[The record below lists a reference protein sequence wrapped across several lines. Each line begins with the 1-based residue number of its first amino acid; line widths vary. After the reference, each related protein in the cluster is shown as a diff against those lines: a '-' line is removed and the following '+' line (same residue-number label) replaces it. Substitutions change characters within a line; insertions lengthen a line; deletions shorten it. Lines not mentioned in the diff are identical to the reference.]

1 MRPLDLF
8 KFSLRA
14 LRERKLRAALT
25 IIGIVI
31 GPATIVSL
39 VSATQGYSNAATSR
53 FSDLGATT
61 LYVSPVGRGF
71 SLTSSTVSE
80 IQAFTDVSSVLPYQ
94 QLSGQLTQG
103 GATVSVSILALDLS
117 QLKQAFPSLS
127 LQQGALPTAS
137 DTTGAALGN
146 SVAFPNIK
154 NAANASVNSVVV
166 VSGVRTQTFAFFGA
180 GGVSSSAGG
189 SSSGTTR
196 SFVVRG
202 IFNSFG
208 QGFSINPDSSIFIQL
223 SAGEQILH
231 SQTYNGLIVIASS
244 ANTVTQVESEL
255 TTVFGQDIRVSTVT
269 SLLTTIQ
276 SVTTG
281 ADTLLLAVAA
291 TSILVAFIGIM
302 TTMFTSVLERT
313 TEIGLLKALGQ
324 SSRGIMATF
333 IAEASFTGFLG
344 GIIGA
349 GVGVVLSFF
358 VISALSG
365 SLGIGGLAGGAPATV
380 ARAGAAGGAGFGGVI
395 SSASSSASTLTLTPA
410 ISPELVLLAILLATA
425 IGTLGGL
432 VPAWRASRLTPV
444 EALHRS

>member
-1 MRPLDLF
+1 MRVRDLF
-8 KFSLRA
+8 KFSVRA

-31 GPATIVSL
+31 GPATIVSI

-117 QLKQAFPSLS
+117 QLNSAFPSLS
-127 LQQGALPTAS
+127 LQQGTLPTPT
-137 DTTGAALGN
+137 DTIGAVLGN
-146 SVAFPNIK
+146 SVAYPNIK
-154 NAANASVNSVVV
+154 DATNASINDVVT

-180 GGVSSSAGG
+180 GGSG

-208 QGFSINPDSSIFIQL
+208 QSFTINPDSSIFIQL
-223 SAGEQILH
+223 SAGQQILH

-244 ANTVTQVESEL
+244 ASTVTQVESEL
-255 TTVFGQDIRVSTVT
+255 TTAFGQDVRVSTVT
-269 SLLTTIQ
+269 SLLSTIQ
-276 SVTTG
+276 SVTSGT
-281 ADTLLLAVAA
+281 DTLLLAVAA
-291 TSILVAFIGIM
+291 TSILVAFIGIL
-302 TTMFTSVLERT
+302 TTMLTSVLERT

-324 SSRGIMATF
+324 SSRGIMFAF
-333 IAEASFTGFLG
+333 IAEASVTGFLG

-349 GVGVVLSFF
+349 GAGIALSF
-358 VISALSG
+358 VIISALSG
-365 SLGIGGLAGGAPATV
+365 TLRLPGAGGFGGGAAVVRT
-380 ARAGAAGGAGFGGVI
+380 GAAGGALPG
-395 SSASSSASTLTLTPA
+395 SRST
-410 ISPELVLLAILLATA
+410 
-425 IGTLGGL
+425 G
-432 VPAWRASRLTPV
+432 
-444 EALHRS
+444 